1 MSSFRRNTAGQQT
14 TKPPPATRLN
24 PHSAQLL
31 VSTGVPSLDDVLGGG
46 LPVGGILLIEED
58 RQTDYSSTLLS
69 YFASQAIAAGHELC
83 IVDADQEVALKDQL
97 PGWASTAH
105 EMQAKSGLN
114 DKSSAGSTPDEPM
127 KIAWRYQNMPRID
140 SDRDDYD
147 GKSSKDSSTLADARE
162 TPFCERF
169 DLSLRI
175 QPKVIEDATI
185 EIVTGASLLRASN
198 EDHGG
203 DMYKC
208 VLDRIARLVD
218 DRFSSLKP
226 AAPGANRNIL
236 RIEIRSLGSG
246 FWQGSDSL
254 SILKFLHRLRGI
266 LRYSYAVCVVSFPA
280 HLYEDGGVRMPVVR
294 RVEHLCDAVIQLESF
309 EGTFATPSDI
319 VARQSMPAAAAAASD
334 YHGFLH
340 IRKLPR
346 LNSLTA
352 SMGRLSLL
360 HSGGGST
367 NNLAFRLRRKKF
379 SIETY
384 HLPIEGGVTERR
396 VPAKDEAKGN
406 RQQVGA
412 GVGCGSTPG
421 RSDPLEF

>member
-1 MSSFRRNTAGQQT
+1 MSSFRKNTSGQQA
-14 TKPPPATRLN
+14 TKPPSATRLN

-97 PGWASTAH
+97 PGWASAAH
-105 EMQAKSGLN
+105 EMQAASGPN
-114 DKSSAGSTPDEPM
+114 DTPTARSTSDESM

-140 SDRDDYD
+140 GDRDDYD
-147 GKSSKDSSTLADARE
+147 GKNAKSNSALPDARE
-162 TPFCERF
+162 VPFCERF

-175 QPKVIEDATI
+175 PPKVIENATI
-185 EIVTGASLLRASN
+185 EIMAGSDLLRISN
-198 EDHGG
+198 EDYGG
-203 DMYKC
+203 DMYEC
-208 VLDRIARLVD
+208 VLGKIASIIGE
-218 DRFSSLKP
+218 RFSSLKP
-226 AAPGANRNIL
+226 VAPGTNRNIL

-246 FWQGSDSL
+246 FWQGSDGL
-254 SILKFLHRLRGI
+254 SMLKFLHRLRGI
-266 LRYSYAVCVVSFPA
+266 LRYSYAVCVISFPA
-280 HLYEDGGVRMPVVR
+280 HIYEDDGVRMPIVR
-294 RVEHLCDAVIQLESF
+294 RAEHLCDAVIELESF
-309 EGTFATPSDI
+309 EGAYATPSDI
-319 VARQSMPAAAAAASD
+319 VARQSMPAAAAAGD
-334 YHGFLH
+334 YHGFLY

-384 HLPIEGGVTERR
+384 HLPIEGGITERR
-396 VPAKDEAKGN
+396 VPAKDESKGN
-406 RQQVGA
+406 RHHVGA
-412 GVGCGSTPG
+412 GAGCGSTPG